1 MISCASTMLSVLF
14 LQSKL
19 MIEHLIGPMSEYAT
33 ECAIKEGVRTETII
47 ECQRKFD
54 HRCPLETPRRRRA
67 LVVLLVDNEKI
78 IRRIRSKKDICVC
91 RQLSSLV
98 LSHL

>member
-1 MISCASTMLSVLF
+1 MLSVLF

-54 HRCPLETPRRRRA
+54 HIAPLVTPRR
-67 LVVLLVDNEKI
+67 
-78 IRRIRSKKDICVC
+78 
-91 RQLSSLV
+91 
-98 LSHL
+98 